1 MSEEIE
7 HEPEAGEICV
17 KATIN
22 YGTGVYQRIHFH
34 VSFTEN
40 TGESFLQL
48 SDTFGRV
55 SGLLADNQHLQLVER
70 DEP

>member
-7 HEPEAGEICV
+7 HEQDAGEICV
-17 KATIN
+17 KASIN

-40 TGESFLQL
+40 TGESFLHL

-55 SGLLADNQHLQLVER
+55 SGLLADNHHLQRVER
-70 DEP
+70 DAP